1 MKSKAFI
8 LHQIGELLDKNRGM
22 CEDEIVQWKE
32 DNKDKTVYE
41 LLVIK
46 KDLAEKKY
54 TKMFHLWSGLEMT
67 TNKWICLRVGVRLK
81 IW

>member
-8 LHQIGELLDKNRGM
+8 LHQIGELLDKNRGKS
-22 CEDEIVQWKE
+22 EDEIVQWKE

-46 KDLAEKKY
+46 KDLAEKKVY
-54 TKMFHLWSGLEMT
+54 QDVSFM
-67 TNKWICLRVGVRLK
+67 KWFRDDDQ
-81 IW
+81 